1 MDKAEKTAEMSPE
14 ETVIY
19 RDVYMPAF
27 IDKCASLG
35 LTFPDQD
42 SLDAAL
48 ETTALIKM
56 SLAQNQGS
64 AIKKANLALK
74 EALGIPLAMPVQ
86 ARDEAVAK
94 SAAESLAQRPQ
105 VREALAAALRLE
117 AAPAQ

>member
-1 MDKAEKTAEMSPE
+1 MDKAEKAAEMSPE
-14 ETVIY
+14 EQVIFQ
-19 RDVYMPAF
+19 DVYLPAF

-35 LTFPDQD
+35 LTFPDQE
-42 SLDAAL
+42 SLQAAL

-74 EALGIPLAMPVQ
+74 EALGITAEPPAQV
-86 ARDEAVAK
+86 RDAAVAK
-94 SAAESLAQRPQ
+94 SAAESLVHRPA
-105 VREALAAALRLE
+105 VREALAAALLLE